1 MAGKE
6 EFSVS
11 SRGFQNRRRGGGG
24 DCGGGG
30 GGGEE
35 KRQNRL
41 VNFQTGNKIC
51 TL

>member
-1 MAGKE
+1 MPGKE

-24 DCGGGG
+24 DCGGGE
-30 GGGEE
+30 GEE